1 MGLSKAIGIFM
12 GLSCRMLRD
21 SEVVMVAVARGFD
34 KGLWIYCTGTG
45 NGLFPAKI
53 QSKWFYGSKSLKK
66 EIEK

>member
-1 MGLSKAIGIFM
+1 
-12 GLSCRMLRD
+12 MLRD